1 MRLYIIPSFFIVLAV
16 ILYQSLFILDTR
28 MNAVVFQFGRAVK
41 TIDKAGLYARIPLIQ
56 GVQYFDNRI
65 LQVDV
70 EAKEITVLDGEGTE
84 GNKLSK
90 ITVDAFCKYKIVNP
104 VLFFKTIQSATG
116 LSSVKSLS
124 KNNFSTINTRLNTIT
139 ESAMRDVI
147 GSTNL
152 SDMLS
157 ENRINIMRKIK
168 DLVYEEAKNFG
179 IDILDVRFL
188 RVDLPKENSDAIYSR
203 MRSEREKDAKQI
215 RAEGMEESA
224 IIRSNADKESRI
236 IIANAQKESTIIK
249 GEGEAE
255 AAKIYNASYSK
266 DPEFYKFYKTMRT
279 YENSLKSNETS
290 FILSGDSKFLKLLDL
305 HK

>member
-1 MRLYIIPSFFIVLAV
+1 MRLYLIPGFIIIFLV
-16 ILYQSLFILDTR
+16 ILFQSLFIVDTR
-28 MNAVVFQFGRAVK
+28 MNAIIFQFGKAVK
-41 TIDKAGLYARIPLIQ
+41 TIEKAGIYLKIPFIQ
-56 GVQYFDNRI
+56 TVQYFDKRI
-65 LQVDV
+65 LQVDI
-70 EAKEITVLDGEGTE
+70 EAKEITVLDGESTE

-104 VLFFKTIQSATG
+104 VLFFKTIQSAANAG
-116 LSSVKSLS
+116 SFNLLGS
-124 KNNFSTINTRLNTIT
+124 NNYSAINIRLNTIL
-139 ESAMRDVI
+139 ESAMRDII
-147 GSTNL
+147 GSSNL

-157 ENRINIMRKIK
+157 DNRVNIMMKIK
-168 DLVYEEAKNFG
+168 DLVYKEAKNFG
-179 IDILDVRFL
+179 IEILDVRLL

-224 IIRSNADKESRI
+224 IITSNADRESRI
-236 IIANAQKESTIIK
+236 IIASAQKESTIIK
-249 GEGEAE
+249 GDGDAQ
-255 AAKIYNASYSK
+255 AALIYNASYSK

-279 YENSLKSNETS
+279 YEATFRDDNSS

>member
-1 MRLYIIPSFFIVLAV
+1 MRLYLIPSIFLVLVV
-16 ILYQSLFILDTR
+16 ILFQSLFIVDTR
-28 MNAVVFQFGRAVK
+28 MDAIVFQFGRAVK
-41 TIDKAGLYARIPLIQ
+41 TINKPGLYARIPFIQ
-56 GVQYFDNRI
+56 GLQYFDNRI

-116 LSSVKSLS
+116 LNSIKSLS

-168 DLVYEEAKNFG
+168 DLVYQEAKNFG

-215 RAEGMEESA
+215 RAEGMEEAA

-249 GEGEAE
+249 GDGDAE

-279 YENSLKSNETS
+279 YENTLKGDETS